1 MAKKLGEADDDEDDD
16 IDAIL
21 EKYAKEQLEFTEIKI
36 EICDH
41 HPTKRLNPTMVS
53 NPLHNKRELILFGG
67 KILMVVIVNFIMIY
81 ILILLIMILGGKFQV
96 KILRYQD
103 LHMPCVLILLG

>member
-1 MAKKLGEADDDEDDD
+1 
-16 IDAIL
+16 
-21 EKYAKEQLEFTEIKI
+21 
-36 EICDH
+36 
-41 HPTKRLNPTMVS
+41 MVS
-53 NPLHNKRELILFGG
+53 NPLHNKRELILFEG